1 MPHINAFVPVN
12 CRACLVR
19 KLSEAE
25 GTSVLGQEYF
35 KFVILLG
42 FGSGKVRGG
51 LGDFLRGLGG
61 VVKVGLVGRGWAG
74 GRW

>member
-1 MPHINAFVPVN
+1 M
-12 CRACLVR
+12 
-19 KLSEAE
+19 
-25 GTSVLGQEYF
+25 LGQEYF

-74 GRW
+74 AGEGVRGWWRRGCGNVVGGVNC